1 MKEVDYILQCVGPC
15 VIYSGVSGQ
24 CSHTVPTCVDDSV
37 CLCHWLGRM
46 YNVAGSFLHLVA
58 TDQGYDEHHN
68 KAHAPKRYTQ
78 NNTHRPEINKQ
89 IKCKTR
95 DIE

>member
-1 MKEVDYILQCVGPC
+1 
-15 VIYSGVSGQ
+15 
-24 CSHTVPTCVDDSV
+24 
-37 CLCHWLGRM
+37 M